1 MNERKSLKS
10 HFKFHTSIAILPADK
25 DRAAII
31 PNHEDYLE
39 KCIDHIHNA
48 PRHLFKKDTTTKMKV
63 DCGKLLKMYVKS
75 LKNS

>member
-48 PRHLFKKDTTTKMKV
+48 PRHLFKKR
-63 DCGKLLKMYVKS
+63 
-75 LKNS
+75 